1 MNKGVL
7 KIPPYSTLLLD
18 TNVLID
24 SVEYP
29 EEFQQFYDALNA
41 VESVSHTLS
50 PIIRLEFFRGFGNK
64 AKANELL
71 ERALG
76 KDNFTLPIDQKDYD
90 LAYDIA
96 RIYLSTANK
105 KISTG
110 DLLIA
115 SEVAK
120 YSIPKRKTAQMVLA
134 TQNHKD
140 FSPVL
145 FDLIDVMNI
154 PLRNGQIKTI
164 GFYTFDADRFD
175 KAKLAKI

>member
-7 KIPPYSTLLLD
+7 KIPAYSTILLD

-29 EEFQQFYDALNA
+29 EEFQWLYNALND
-41 VESVSHTLS
+41 VESISHTLS
-50 PIIRLEFFRGFGNK
+50 PIIRLEFFRGFANK
-64 AKANELL
+64 VKANELL

-76 KDNFTLPIDQKDYD
+76 KDNFILPIDQKDYD
-90 LAYDIA
+90 LAYEIA
-96 RIYLSTANK
+96 RVYLSNGNK
-105 KISTG
+105 KISIG

-120 YSIPKRKTAQMVLA
+120 YSIPKRTSTPLVLA

-145 FDLIDVMNI
+145 FDLVDVMNI

-164 GFYTFDADRFD
+164 GFYVFNADRFD
-175 KAKLAKI
+175 KVKVSKS